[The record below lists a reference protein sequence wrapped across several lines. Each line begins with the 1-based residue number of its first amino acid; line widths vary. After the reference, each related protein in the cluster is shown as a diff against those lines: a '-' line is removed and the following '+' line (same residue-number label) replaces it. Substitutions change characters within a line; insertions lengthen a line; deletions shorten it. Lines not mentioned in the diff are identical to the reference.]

1 MRRYGM
7 AASLFICALFALW
20 AGTKVTGF
28 VSGQQAY
35 AFYMPPHHSPRV
47 MSCRVTVWGLERH
60 YQIRDQ
66 WLKCSAYYAAT
77 LERDPSIPLQWDS
90 EHVTLRSKAPR

>member
-7 AASLFICALFALW
+7 IASLLLIASIVMW
-20 AGTKVTGF
+20 AGTNVTGF

-35 AFYMPPHHSPRV
+35 AFYMQPHHSPRI

-60 YQIRDQ
+60 YQVRDQ

-77 LERDPSIPLQWDS
+77 LERDPSISLQWDS
-90 EHVTLRSKAPR
+90 KHVRLLPQAPR